1 MVKRGS
7 PKPLIDVQ
15 LIYPLPFIALP
26 NGSASG
32 LEGMQFTI
40 ELGTPLF
47 PEISGPLQVI

>member
-1 MVKRGS
+1 MVEQRS
-7 PKPLIDVQ
+7 PKPLADVRV
-15 LIYPLPFIALP
+15 IHPLPFVALP

-32 LEGMQFTI
+32 LEGMQFTT